1 MSIAGNAPGRQCPL
15 HYRYSPAVFRRDP
28 SVEAETLYVIGG
40 LYGNVEALRA
50 LLEIKH
56 AEEKRGHRITLVFNG
71 DFHWFDVDS
80 GDFREIG
87 GIVLDHAAIRGNVE
101 TELEGESDCGCNYP
115 DYVSQDTVDQSNSIM
130 RRLQKTARDFPE
142 LLHRH
147 IALPMYLTA
156 QVGAGRIGI
165 LHGDPES
172 LAGWQFA
179 VENMEPPDRTLRRGL
194 GCGAG
199 NGITKTSRVKK
210 YFEEAGV
217 TAFACT
223 HTCLPFA
230 QDFKVNGR
238 PRLAINNGAAG
249 MPNFHGRTEGLITR
263 ISARAEIPAG
273 SLYGISL
280 ASLRFDAIPL
290 RYDHS
295 AWLARFLDT
304 WPPGSPAHVSYF
316 RRLTEGPDFEPRQAA
331 RGSVVI
337 T

>member
-1 MSIAGNAPGRQCPL
+1 MSIAGNTLGRQCPL
-15 HYRYSPAVFRRDP
+15 HYRYSPAVFRGDP
-28 SVEAETLYVIGG
+28 SIEAETLYVIGG

-50 LLEIKH
+50 LLEIKR
-56 AEEKRGHRITLVFNG
+56 AEEKRGHRITLIFNG
-71 DFHWFDVDS
+71 DSHWFDVDS

-87 GIVLDHAAIRGNVE
+87 EIVLDHVAIRGNVE
-101 TELEGESDCGCNYP
+101 TELEGSADCGCNYP
-115 DYVSQDTVDQSNSIM
+115 DYVSQDTVDQSNAIM
-130 RRLQKTARDFPE
+130 HRLQKIARNFPE

-147 IALPMYLTA
+147 ATLPMHLTA

-165 LHGDPES
+165 LHGDPGS

-179 VENMEPPDRTLRRGL
+179 VENMEPLDRKLRRGL
-194 GCGAG
+194 GCRASDE
-199 NGITKTSRVKK
+199 ITQASRVRAF
-210 YFEEAGV
+210 FEEAGV

-230 QDFKVNGR
+230 QDFELNGNQK
-238 PRLAINNGAAG
+238 LVINNGAAG
-249 MPNFHGRTEGLITR
+249 MPNFSGRREGLITR
-263 ISARAEIPAG
+263 ISARDEIPAN

-280 ASLRFDAIPL
+280 DGLRFDAIPL

-295 AWLARFLDT
+295 AWLARFLDA

-331 RGSVVI
+331 RGNVAI
-337 T
+337 A